1 MRTLGLSA
9 LILLLISA
17 CSGSQDGRDAGPS
30 IPLHLLP
37 GVLAHAAAE
46 EMRTP
51 DLQCENGER
60 DPDWAALAAELRAHD
75 YARRGGPPVDGQ
87 AMTDAEITA
96 RLRAEIDVRGW
107 PDPCRLGDRAA
118 KQLWFVVQH
127 SPDEALLRD
136 GLAYFETAAAYG
148 FVPRSQVATMHDRVL
163 MRAGEPQI
171 YGTQYLCDP
180 HTGRRERWR
189 TADPEGLDARRRQAG
204 LIPADW
210 EERILNH
217 RGASCHR

>member
-1 MRTLGLSA
+1 MRMVISSLLVVGLG
-9 LILLLISA
+9 SA
-17 CSGSQDGRDAGPS
+17 CSGMEGRAAGPS
-30 IPLHLLP
+30 IPLRLLP

-51 DLQCENGER
+51 DLRCESGER
-60 DPDWAALAAELRAHD
+60 DPDWAELAAELRAHD

-96 RLRAEIDVRGW
+96 RLRAEIDARGW

-163 MRAGEPQI
+163 MRTGEPQI

-217 RGASCHR
+217 RGARCPR